1 MVMFG
6 FSSSES
12 VVVGALAF
20 VINETIA
27 EPAKVES
34 EKIEIFSLP
43 TFRGEVSWFSIYYIF
58 RTSSHPKYGITRVCH
73 LCVRPSA

>member
-6 FSSSES
+6 CSSSES

-43 TFRGEVSWFSIYYIF
+43 TFSGRSFMVQ
-58 RTSSHPKYGITRVCH
+58 H
-73 LCVRPSA
+73 LLHIQNLVTPEIMV